1 MERVTLVLFLFLA
14 VFASNV
20 SAQTPASTP
29 LPPAKQAKRDAT
41 RDRLK
46 AVLADSAVK
55 TIGVAFKQSEKNP
68 YNFVAVTEGPF
79 KNLNSFEIVIGVS
92 IDETM
97 GFRIYP
103 KLGSRYV
110 NIDKASNP
118 TGLMRQMLN
127 LSHHNFLYWG
137 ADDTGDIF
145 AGYTI
150 TLESG
155 FPDDAVRVILN
166 SVKPLD
172 EYVGRMRPNILG
184 QVASH

>member
-1 MERVTLVLFLFLA
+1 MERVVVVVFLSLT
-14 VFASNV
+14 VFGSAMI
-20 SAQTPASTP
+20 AQTGVSTALPA
-29 LPPAKQAKRDAT
+29 AKQAKRDAT

-46 AVLADSAVK
+46 TVLAESTVKAV
-55 TIGVAFKQSEKNP
+55 GVAFKQSEKNP

-79 KNLNSFEIVIGVS
+79 KNLKSFEIVIGVS
-92 IDETM
+92 TDDTI

-103 KLGSRYV
+103 KLGSNYV

-118 TGLMRQMLN
+118 TGLMRQMLS
-127 LSHHNFLYWG
+127 LSHHNFLFWG

-155 FPDDAVRVILN
+155 FPDEAVRVILN

-172 EYVGRMRPNILG
+172 DYVGQMRPNIIG
-184 QVASH
+184 QVAVL